1 MSLETL
7 LKDPCSGVRRMRVTR
22 AAAKKTLTVGL
33 LINLR
38 IYILKYQRSVTAIN
52 SRTCS

>member
-7 LKDPCSGVRRMRVTR
+7 LEDP
-22 AAAKKTLTVGL
+22 AAKNTLTVGL
-33 LINLR
+33 LIILR

-52 SRTCS
+52 SRT